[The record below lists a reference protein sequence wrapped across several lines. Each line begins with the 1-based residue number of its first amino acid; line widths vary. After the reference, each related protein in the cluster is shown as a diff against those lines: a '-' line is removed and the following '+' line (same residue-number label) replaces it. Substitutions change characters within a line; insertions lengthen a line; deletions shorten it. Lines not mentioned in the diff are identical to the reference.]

1 MAISYEVV
9 VQPLALQDMT
19 EAVTYIA
26 GELKNPIAA
35 DRLAERLVRGI
46 ESLAAI
52 PTRCPLHHTQRP
64 LRYEYRQ
71 LRVDNYL
78 LLFTVSEEDET
89 VTVARVLYA
98 RRDVDTHLE

>member
-1 MAISYEVV
+1 M
-9 VQPLALQDMT
+9 
-19 EAVTYIA
+19 
-26 GELKNPIAA
+26 
-35 DRLAERLVRGI
+35 
-46 ESLAAI
+46 
-52 PTRCPLHHTQRP
+52 PLHHTQRP

-98 RRDVDTHLE
+98 RRDVDKHLE